1 MAYILL
7 IAGSVLLVAGVRNQ
21 QSNLF
26 TLLKNDLTGADN
38 FFYWIVAVILVGSLG
53 YIDALK
59 PVSHAL
65 LILIVLAFVLS
76 NKGFFPKFTQQISQG
91 TSPSNSTSGAG
102 ASNLGSVT
110 DSVTSLATLFG
121 AFGA

>member
-91 TSPSNSTSGAG
+91 TSTSNSTSGAS
-102 ASNLGSVT
+102 ASNLGSVA